1 MSLISIIALV
11 VAASAAAIDLRTRRI
26 PNLLTFGAAACA
38 IAFHTVASGLSGGGY
53 ALAGWLVGTVIFFPV
68 FALRGMG
75 AGDVKLVAA
84 LGAWLGPL
92 GALYVA
98 AGSAIAGGLIALVV
112 MLHARYLGTA
122 YKNVLLLL
130 THWRVAG
137 IRPLATM
144 TLAGSRG
151 PRLAYAVP
159 ILIGTMGAIWLR

>member
-1 MSLISIIALV
+1 MSLISIIALA
-11 VAASAAAIDLRTRRI
+11 VAASAAAIDLGTRRI
-26 PNLLTFGAAACA
+26 PNLLTFGSAACA
-38 IAFHTVASGLSGGGY
+38 IAFHTVTAGFSGGGY
-53 ALAGWLVGTVIFFPV
+53 ALAGWLVGAAIFFPV

-98 AGSAIAGGLIALVV
+98 AGSAIAGGVIALVV
-112 MLHARYLGTA
+112 MLHARYLGTGIQ
-122 YKNVLLLL
+122 NLLLLL

-137 IRPLATM
+137 IRPLATL
-144 TLAGSRG
+144 TLAGSHG

-159 ILIGTMGAIWLR
+159 ILIGTMGAVWLR